1 MDNDSGVRATIQ
13 EIIVAEDGI
22 EYYLTGEDGNCY
34 SLVCTG
40 VMERVP
46 LGKVPDVVFG
56 CQMVVFL

>member
-1 MDNDSGVRATIQ
+1 MGDTIQ

-56 CQMVVFL
+56 CQMAVFL